1 LRIWTL
7 IEIVVG
13 LLVFGFVF
21 HLVKPYIPTQLAPLI
36 TVVEAVFNTIAL
48 ILRVII
54 DVIITI
60 LNVLKGLI
68 PTLT

>member
-1 LRIWTL
+1 M
-7 IEIVVG
+7 IEIVLG

-21 HLVKPYIPTQLAPLI
+21 HLVKPYIPTQLTPLI
-36 TVVEAVFNTIAL
+36 TIVEAVFNTIAL

>member
-1 LRIWTL
+1 MRIWTL